1 MIEYICVCVCMYG
14 SKSGVCLKLRG
25 DIELKFLSII
35 ETVKALGIP
44 QRGTKC
50 TLHYEICMSL

>member
-1 MIEYICVCVCMYG
+1 MYG
-14 SKSGVCLKLRG
+14 AKSGVCLKLRG
-25 DIELKFLSII
+25 DIELRFLSMI

-50 TLHYEICMSL
+50 TLHYEKCMSL